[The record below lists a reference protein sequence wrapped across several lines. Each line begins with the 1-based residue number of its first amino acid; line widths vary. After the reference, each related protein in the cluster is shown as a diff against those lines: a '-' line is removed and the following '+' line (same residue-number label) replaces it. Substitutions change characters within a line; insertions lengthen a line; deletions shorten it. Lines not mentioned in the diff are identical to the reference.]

1 MYTSGSKN
9 RRGAY
14 DLPQRGVKY
23 RVCNKNWAAVLFFT
37 YFLMFYLV
45 V

>member
-1 MYTSGSKN
+1 MYTGGSKN

-23 RVCNKNWAAVLFFT
+23 RFCSKNRAAV
-37 YFLMFYLV
+37 
-45 V
+45 